1 MVDLIPFPL
10 SSRTSLVRSMVD
22 DLERVHG
29 PAASEFW
36 RRRVA
41 EIIAELRASGLPDG
55 AIRSEIYSLQD
66 AVQAELQYR
75 MRSQTSSGDAA

>member
-1 MVDLIPFPL
+1 MADLISFPL
-10 SSRTSLVRSMVD
+10 SSRAALIRSMVD

-41 EIIAELRASGLPDG
+41 EIVAEMRASGLPDES
-55 AIRSEIYSLQD
+55 IRSEIYSLQD
-66 AVQAELQYR
+66 AVQAELRHR
-75 MRSQTSSGDAA
+75 MRNEASSGGAA